1 MADPFAN
8 PNENPFSIFGPK
20 PTSVATQPLTMQ
32 PVTATPATPAND
44 NPFAAFGPQPTR
56 APETSEAGA
65 FLHGAERS
73 AIPALASLAT
83 AGAVAELGGVGGFA
97 VGGPVGAA
105 IGGVAGGLIGGIGG
119 QIAVDAAQT
128 WALSQLPEDW
138 QDALGQSEKQRR
150 AEEILHPNASFLGGL
165 VPFAL
170 TMSPRI
176 VAGALPQ
183 NATALQRIMANPA
196 TSRVF
201 SGALMG
207 GMELG
212 NEAMSGQSPDWTRI
226 GVSTAFGVVF
236 TRPNVVGSKLTVGG
250 ARAVQGVGMRAR
262 APEPTVAQAGDA
274 KVMGPGVTESVYAG
288 THEMAPEAAM
298 TAQQAARNEAAIA
311 APDLN
316 AVVRRIEPELFTRY
330 DELGNQISDI
340 RARLS
345 RLAAP
350 TDEDLAMLTTAR
362 DAAQQRLDTVVE
374 AQKGYAGG
382 PEARRLRAEVRDYE
396 RQIANTQAQ
405 REAFAVGQGTETPEM
420 VALRQQLQALDYA
433 RRDMAP
439 EVSAAYRRAA
449 EGTGAEMIEPV
460 SRETV
465 PEGPR
470 LIEAPDIAADSAAI
484 MEQVT
489 REMIAAGRPTA
500 EAEALGQLLA
510 HRYVT
515 RAQRLGG
522 NVSPL
527 GLYQREGPYI
537 RRGDVV
543 SRRAPLMPTEARPE
557 IGPRPEEAP
566 APVVEGQAA
575 TAPQAAWDQIAAH
588 RLARTEGQYP
598 GSYNATTTRGGAPL
612 RKTAGQ
618 KWEIGNV
625 VDVGFVKN
633 LMIVS
638 RNEDGSFV
646 LMSRPNAVGVSK
658 RYEAAPHQ
666 GLTRTGEAS
675 FEAPAVEAAPAA
687 VVAPAE
693 PPQAAPETAAPQ
705 PAPRVA
711 VTGIESIDPN
721 TIAVDAKRFQFKG
734 GGDEAGVTDRLAG
747 VKEWSP
753 LLGGISVV
761 YRDSTGKNWIADG
774 HQRVGLAKRLM
785 AEGHPPIRMNAQV
798 IDAKNGFSVSD
809 ARAIAAAKNIAEG
822 TGTAVDAAKVLRE
835 AREGGVD
842 LPPLP
847 PRSTLVR
854 DGRALAELSPEAFG
868 MAVNEVVPVQQAA
881 IVGRLVTDPAQQ
893 LEAMRL
899 LAGVKPENLIQAE
912 MVVRDMLASG
922 TEMATQGTLFGE
934 ETFANSIVRERAK
947 IADAAMKLLRKD
959 RATFRTLI
967 DEAQRI
973 EGTGSNVLDQVSNE
987 QRLSTDEK
995 AVDLLKLLAFRAGPV
1010 SDALSEIARDLKS
1023 GNAKIGDAAQRF
1035 LRAIRGEIEAGV
1047 EQRALAGEPQPR
1059 AAGTGEDAA
1068 AAGVDRELFQ
1078 RPQKSLS
1085 DIETLAGERGI
1096 DLAASE
1102 SPERITLSKIV
1113 VPDGERD
1120 RGFGTAIMQELT
1132 DYADQVGKQI
1142 ALTPSKDFGG
1152 STARLKGFYQRFGFV
1167 ENKGKNK
1174 DFGTRET
1181 FIREPT
1187 RDLFQPAPP
1196 PETPEFKRWFGDSKV
1211 VDAEGKP
1218 LVVYHGTSAPK
1229 FSRFK
1234 TGEDGSFFTENP
1246 KVAEEFGYR
1255 LEPVYLSLKNPLV
1268 EDVKGQSGKV
1278 LFDLIDRAKAEGF
1291 DGVIARNVTEGEG
1304 IPPHDQMVAFEPTQ
1318 IKSVNNRGTFDPND
1332 PRILMQEKR
1341 GAIRLAEGQRPTI
1354 RLFEKADA
1362 STMLHE
1368 TGHQWLEELL
1378 TDATAQGVMPSVIED
1393 AGIVRKA
1400 LGMKAEQA
1408 QPTRA
1413 QHEKFARWTEQYFR
1427 EGVAP
1432 SAALGRVFEQFK
1444 RWLLNIYQS
1453 LKGLGTPIND
1463 DIRGVLDR
1471 MIELEPRRGVVAA
1484 EREAPSGIVDM
1495 HETEARTVRPAE
1507 AEAALDRIEAER
1519 DTMISREP
1527 QEVQNELAAAVARAD
1542 AELGPAIVA
1551 GEGEPGAAGGPE
1563 MGTRGVEPGTQ
1574 LEGSGGG
1581 VPARPVVGG
1590 GAEGGREGAGV
1601 AGGDVGGGSGAAGLR
1616 TERPSTSDPSG
1627 ALAPRPTDL
1636 FGRPESPFVDKAGNI
1651 RVENLTDDVDVA
1663 QAIRDAARENN
1674 DFIGDRRGVV
1684 TDGQVEMLAEA
1695 LGMDVAQLNRRK
1707 IGDAFNAEQVW
1718 AARSLLVR
1726 SAEDVVARMRDA
1738 RANPQSD
1745 EAIIAYAEAKARHQ
1759 MIQGQVSG
1767 ITAEAGRALR
1777 AFRAMK
1783 MSPEAQQADM
1793 FLRKATGRTLFQLR
1807 EEVALG
1813 ATLDTPHSVSR
1824 FVADSQKPNFGDMI
1838 LEYWINA
1845 LLSGIKTHMTNTVGN
1860 TINSFL
1866 KMGPDTAMAAL
1877 IGSMRRAQG
1886 REGQTVKFGEV
1897 AAQFRAL
1904 KESAGPAT
1912 TAAVEGFRR
1921 ESNVVLPNQ
1930 VQSELPYQPMG
1941 VDVVAG
1947 GAFNP
1952 NATMA
1957 DAAREAATIWQSI
1970 ADGIRGIGKLIA
1982 TGGDASAPAIH
1993 TRTMPGRAIPDIAI
2007 RGTTVLPLGQMLRV
2021 STRMLAA
2028 EDSLFRVSNYMTDIA
2043 AQAYRQA
2050 AEEGLVGGALTR
2062 RMVDLTQNP
2071 TPDMMATARLTAA
2084 EQLLQ
2089 SRRSAFVTQ
2098 IAKLANTNI
2107 MGFRWLRLVMPFITT
2122 PANIL
2127 EQAVVQRSPLG
2138 FLSPELRADLL
2149 GKNGTIAQDQA
2160 QARMVVGTALM
2171 TAFSG
2176 MAMAGYASGAG
2187 PKDPKEAS
2195 LWRMAGNQAHSV
2207 RIGDTWYQIN
2217 QLGPAGML
2225 ASMAA
2230 DLVDVGWALE
2240 EGDASRAGGQ
2250 LIQAISSSFLD
2261 ATFMTGPSQLLE
2273 AVQDPDR
2280 YGGYWVQSFASSFMP
2295 YSGIMGQSARA
2306 IDPYSRQVRS
2316 TLDAL
2321 QSKVPG
2327 LSQQLYPRR
2336 DIWGQPLPAR
2346 GALGGSL
2353 ISSVYM
2359 TEISKD
2365 PVNQAMAAA
2374 GYWPGQP
2381 QRRIRGVELSDD
2393 QYDEYTTM
2401 AGRMAKQRLDTIV
2414 NSSAFN
2420 SWPPAV
2426 KRDVIQETIGQ
2437 SREVARGM
2445 MLAKYPEIVSQS
2457 VQAKTEGYANYL
2469 KME

>member
-298 TAQQAARNEAAIA
+298 TAQQAARNETAVA

-420 VALRQQLQALDYA
+420 VALRQQLQTLDYA

-465 PEGPR
+465 PEGPTP
-470 LIEAPDIAADSAAI
+470 IETPDIAADSAAI

-543 SRRAPLMPTEARPE
+543 SRRAPLMPTEAHPE
-557 IGPRPEEAP
+557 IGPRPEEAS
-566 APVVEGQAA
+566 APPVEGQTA
-575 TAPQAAWDQIAAH
+575 TAPQAAWDQIAAQ
-588 RLARTEGQYP
+588 RLARMEGQYP
-598 GSYNATTTRGGAPL
+598 GSYNPTTTRGGAPL

-666 GLTRTGEAS
+666 GLTRTGEAP

-687 VVAPAE
+687 VAAPTE
-693 PPQAAPETAAPQ
+693 PQATPEPTVPQAAP
-705 PAPRVA
+705 RVA
-711 VTGIESIDPN
+711 ATGIESIDPN

-798 IDAKNGFSVSD
+798 LDAKNGFSVSD

-899 LAGVKPENLIQAE
+899 LVGVKPENLIQAE

-1023 GNAKIGDAAQRF
+1023 GNAKISDAAQRF
-1035 LRAIRGEIEAGV
+1035 LRAVRGEIEAGV
-1047 EQRALAGEPQPR
+1047 EQRALAGEPQPG
-1059 AAGTGEDAA
+1059 AAGTGEGAG
-1068 AAGVDRELFQ
+1068 AAGVE
-1078 RPQKSLS
+1078 
-1085 DIETLAGERGI
+1085 
-1096 DLAASE
+1096 
-1102 SPERITLSKIV
+1102 
-1113 VPDGERD
+1113 
-1120 RGFGTAIMQELT
+1120 
-1132 DYADQVGKQI
+1132 
-1142 ALTPSKDFGG
+1142 
-1152 STARLKGFYQRFGFV
+1152 
-1167 ENKGKNK
+1167 
-1174 DFGTRET
+1174 
-1181 FIREPT
+1181 
-1187 RDLFQPAPP
+1187 RDLFQTAPIPKIDWTHGGGIKTVKIGNSTVDYGVSRDGTTGEITLVKTPASFQRQGSARAALSAIL
-1196 PETPEFKRWFGDSKV
+1196 EVADQ
-1211 VDAEGKP
+1211 
-1218 LVVYHGTSAPK
+1218 HGTTMFLNSQPMGKGASKTTLDK
-1229 FSRFK
+1229 FYRSLGFVK
-1234 TGEDGSFFTENP
+1234 NTGRNKDF
-1246 KVAEEFGYR
+1246 A
-1255 LEPVYLSLKNPLV
+1255 
-1268 EDVKGQSGKV
+1268 
-1278 LFDLIDRAKAEGF
+1278 AKAEF
-1291 DGVIARNVTEGEG
+1291 VRQPKEVPSAANYE
-1304 IPPHDQMVAFEPTQ
+1304 QQ
-1318 IKSVNNRGTFDPND
+1318 
-1332 PRILMQEKR
+1332 KR

-1378 TDATAQGVMPSVIED
+1378 QDATAQGVMPSVIKD
-1393 AGIVRKA
+1393 AGTVRKA

-1444 RWLLNIYQS
+1444 RWLLDIYQS

-1484 EREAPSGIVDM
+1484 EREPPSGIVDM
-1495 HETEARTVRPAE
+1495 HETEARTVPPAE
-1507 AEAALDRIEAER
+1507 ASAALDRIEAER

-1542 AELGPAIVA
+1542 AELGPSAPS
-1551 GEGEPGAAGGPE
+1551 GESGAGAAGGPE
-1563 MGTRGVEPGTQ
+1563 VGARGVEPGTQ
-1574 LEGSGGG
+1574 PEGSGGG
-1581 VPARPVVGG
+1581 IPARPVVGG

-1601 AGGDVGGGSGAAGLR
+1601 AGGDVGRGPGAAGLR

-1627 ALAPRPTDL
+1627 SLAPRPTDL

-1651 RVENLTDDVDVA
+1651 RVENLTNDADVA

-1695 LGMDVAQLNRRK
+1695 LGMDVQQLNRRK

-1718 AARSLLVR
+1718 AARRLLVR
-1726 SAEDVVARMRDA
+1726 SAEDIVARMRDA

-1745 EAIIAYAEAKARHQ
+1745 EAIMAYAEAKARHQ

-2187 PKDPKEAS
+2187 PKDPKEAA

-2381 QRRIRGVELSDD
+2381 QRRIRGVELSND